1 MKTTRSNYITFILG
15 ILFLFIS
22 FSSISQDLF
31 TEEQLNR
38 KVLRLFNA
46 ERDLYRLPFEK
57 TFIRESLV
65 PDVIENRNAM
75 APHFPNSPSISKEI
89 REERLKEWIVEYYD
103 EYTTFIDY
111 FESFIRSHF

>member
-15 ILFLFIS
+15 ILFFFTS
-22 FSSISQDLF
+22 FFTISQEIQ

-38 KVLRLFNA
+38 KVQRILNA

-65 PDVIENRNAM
+65 PEVIENRNTM
-75 APHFPNSPSISKEI
+75 APHFPNTPSASKEI
-89 REERLKEWIVEYYD
+89 KEERLRDWVVEYEG
-103 EYTTFIDY
+103 EYVTFIEY
-111 FESFIRSHF
+111 FEAFIRSHF